1 MRNAKVNKEELFDAD
16 TDDEGSNHHKQ
27 YTTAPSH
34 LMSASLSK
42 GDFDADTD
50 EDISPDPVHSAQV
63 KEDVYEQ
70 DTDDETDGEFMSS
83 HF

>member
-1 MRNAKVNKEELFDAD
+1 MRNSKGKKEELSYED
-16 TDDEGSNHHKQ
+16 TDDEGNNHHKQ
-27 YTTAPSH
+27 YTTVPSPV
-34 LMSASLSK
+34 MSASLSK

-50 EDISPDPVHSAQV
+50 DDISPDPVHSAQV

-70 DTDDETDGEFMSS
+70 DTDDENDGELMSS